1 MYISKEQ
8 AYETNTPCLQKKDA
22 YIDIRISPK
31 VPMLEAHAI
40 TVYFSFFFEKA
51 ILVRFLNCQRYE
63 QIRG

>member
-40 TVYFSFFFEKA
+40 TVYFSFFLRKQYWYAF
-51 ILVRFLNCQRYE
+51 
-63 QIRG
+63 